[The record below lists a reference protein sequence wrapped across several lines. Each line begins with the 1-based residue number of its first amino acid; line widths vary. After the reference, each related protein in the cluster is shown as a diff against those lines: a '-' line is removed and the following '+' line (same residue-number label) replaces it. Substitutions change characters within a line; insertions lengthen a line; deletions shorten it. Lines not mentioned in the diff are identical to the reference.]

1 MATHAERRKAG
12 SELLAEMTGQP
23 VGFAS
28 AAEQRT
34 GAFGSYVV
42 DYIFG
47 QVWQGDELSRRD
59 RNIAALAMLGALER
73 LQAVRFHASFGPPMV
88 SLARKS
94 PRSLY
99 RSLATPASPPATR

>member
-1 MATHAERRKAG
+1 MTTHAERRKAG

-23 VGFAS
+23 LGFAA

-47 QVWQGDELSRRD
+47 QVWQGD
-59 RNIAALAMLGALER
+59 
-73 LQAVRFHASFGPPMV
+73 
-88 SLARKS
+88 
-94 PRSLY
+94 
-99 RSLATPASPPATR
+99 